1 MTYSCVSTR
10 CKDLKADATPFS
22 TMMVRARNLW
32 CAILKALHFERL
44 RIARKVVADHL
55 SLQAQTCRGKM
66 VVSLRTIYQ
75 VNRPSFVYLNVFLQI
90 DHFALMVSPLR
101 CLIVWTTLMKNHHLC
116 TAYRLTIQGQ
126 SGKFNQ
132 CKAWWRR
139 LSLVLEGKMLTILAN
154 ARLVQSKSCIFAV
167 WILSL
172 LFQDL
177 YMLL

>member
-1 MTYSCVSTR
+1 MRHLESTSLR
-10 CKDLKADATPFS
+10 T
-22 TMMVRARNLW
+22 
-32 CAILKALHFERL
+32 L
-44 RIARKVVADHL
+44 RIAWKPVADHL

-75 VNRPSFVYLNVFLQI
+75 VNRPSFVYLNLFLQI

-101 CLIVWTTLMKNHHLC
+101 CLIVWTTLIKDHHLC

-154 ARLVQSKSCIFAV
+154 ARLVQMKSCIFTV
-167 WILSL
+167 WILSV

-177 YMLL
+177 HTLL